1 MFRLEGVGGGKPNFM
16 AQAQVF
22 VHGLGGALR
31 SYCPGRAFIKA
42 RQVGNVVKKLIFP
55 FSPQGITDADSCA
68 VQVFVSTAP
77 DQRLTMGDQMPDS
90 LQLVLGADL
99 AAQPIAQAMRLA
111 NRHGLVAGATGTGKT
126 VTLQRMAEAFSDAGV
141 AVFAADIKGDLC
153 GLGATGNP
161 QGKIAERIAA
171 MPWLN
176 HKPQAYPV
184 TLWDI
189 HGQSGHP
196 LRTTLSEMGP
206 LLLGSLL
213 ELTDSQQSALY
224 AAFKVADR
232 EGLLLLDLKDLKAL
246 LNHLRDNPELLGDDA
261 ALMTTGSSQAL
272 LRRLAT
278 LEQQGAEALFGEPA
292 LQLEDILQ
300 PTADGRGRIHL
311 LDASRLVHEA
321 PKVYATFLLWL
332 LAELFEQLPERGDA
346 DKPLLALFFDEAH
359 LLFAGTP
366 KALQE
371 RLEQVV
377 RLIRSKGVGVYFV
390 TQSPGDLPDDV
401 LAQLGLRIQHGL
413 RAFTA
418 KEQKSLRAVAEG
430 FRPNPA
436 FDALSVLTELG
447 IGEALVGTLAEK
459 GTPEIVQR
467 VLIAPP
473 QSRIGPLSEAER
485 AALIASSPLQGRY
498 DKPIDRESAY
508 EVLMGR
514 KGLAPDPDAAP
525 AKPAA
530 EEPGFT
536 DQVGDFLGTAAAQA
550 LKSAMRQAAN
560 QLGRQL
566 VRGLMGSLLGGK
578 KR

>member
-1 MFRLEGVGGGKPNFM
+1 MHDSQEMIP
-16 AQAQVF
+16 
-22 VHGLGGALR
+22 GA
-31 SYCPGRAFIKA
+31 
-42 RQVGNVVKKLIFP
+42 
-55 FSPQGITDADSCA
+55 TADG
-68 VQVFVSTAP
+68 QPVS
-77 DQRLTMGDQMPDS
+77 
-90 LQLVLGADL
+90 
-99 AAQPIAQAMRLA
+99 QPMRLA
-111 NRHGLVAGATGTGKT
+111 NRHGLIAGATGTGKT
-126 VTLQRMAEAFSDAGV
+126 VTLQRLAELFSDAGV

-153 GLGATGNP
+153 GLGAAGNP
-161 QGKIAERIAA
+161 QGKIAERIAG

-176 HKPQAYPV
+176 HRPQAYPV

-189 HGQSGHP
+189 DGKSGHP

-206 LLLGSLL
+206 LLLGNLL

-232 EGLLLLDLKDLKAL
+232 EGLLLLDIKDLKAL
-246 LNHLRDNPELLGDDA
+246 LNHLRDNPQLLGEDS

-272 LRRLAT
+272 QRRLAV
-278 LEQQGAEALFGEPA
+278 LEQQGVEALFGEPA

-300 PTADGRGRIHL
+300 PDSDGRGRIHL
-311 LDASRLVHEA
+311 MDASRLVHQA

-359 LLFAGTP
+359 LLFADTP

-390 TQSPGDLPDDV
+390 TQSPSDLPDEV

-418 KEQKSLRAVAEG
+418 KEQKSLRAVADG

-436 FDALSVLTELG
+436 FDTLSVLTELG
-447 IGEALVGTLAEK
+447 TGEALVGTLQDK
-459 GTPEIVQR
+459 GTPAMVQR

-473 QSRIGPLSEAER
+473 QSRIGPLTTDER
-485 AALIASSPLQGRY
+485 AGLIARSALGTRY
-498 DKPIDRESAY
+498 DKPVDRESAY
-508 EVLMGR
+508 EMLAAR
-514 KGLAPDPDAAP
+514 KVSGPDVADG
-525 AKPAA
+525 AKADDQP
-530 EEPGFT
+530 EESFS
-536 DQVGDFLGTAAAQA
+536 DKAGDFLGGLAGQA
-550 LKSAMRQAAN
+550 MKNAMRQAAS
-560 QLGRQL
+560 QLGREL
-566 VRGLMGSLLGGK
+566 VRGLMGSLLGTK
-578 KR
+578 KRR

>member
-1 MFRLEGVGGGKPNFM
+1 
-16 AQAQVF
+16 
-22 VHGLGGALR
+22 
-31 SYCPGRAFIKA
+31 
-42 RQVGNVVKKLIFP
+42 
-55 FSPQGITDADSCA
+55 
-68 VQVFVSTAP
+68 
-77 DQRLTMGDQMPDS
+77 MPDS
-90 LQLVLGADL
+90 QHILIGADL
-99 AAQPIAQAMRLA
+99 NGQPVGQALRLG

-126 VTLQRMAEAFSDAGV
+126 VTLQRLAEAFSDAGV

-153 GLGATGNP
+153 GLGAAGNP
-161 QGKIAERIAA
+161 QGKIAERISG

-184 TLWDI
+184 TLWDVN
-189 HGQSGHP
+189 GQSGHP

-232 EGLLLLDLKDLKAL
+232 EGLLLLDIKDLKAL
-246 LNHLRDNPELLGDDA
+246 LNYLRETPQALGEDS

-272 LRRLAT
+272 LRRLAV

-300 PTADGRGRIHL
+300 PASDGRGRIHL

-346 DKPLLALFFDEAH
+346 EKPLLALFFDEAH
-359 LLFAGTP
+359 LLFSDTP
-366 KALQE
+366 KALQD

-390 TQSPGDLPDDV
+390 TQSPGDLPDTI

-413 RAFTA
+413 RAFTR
-418 KEQKSLRAVAEG
+418 KEQRSLRAVADG
-430 FRPNPA
+430 FRPNPE
-436 FDALSVLTELG
+436 FDALTVLTELG
-447 IGEALVGTLAEK
+447 TGEALVGTLQDK
-459 GTPEIVQR
+459 GTPEKVQR
-467 VLIAPP
+467 VLVAPP
-473 QSRIGPLSEAER
+473 QSRIGPLSESER
-485 AALIASSPLQGRY
+485 AALIAQSPLAGRY

-508 EVLMGR
+508 EMLLAR
-514 KGLAPDPDAAP
+514 KGGVQT
-525 AKPAA
+525 PAA
-530 EEPGFT
+530 EEKPQGSFA
-536 DQVGDFLGTAAAQA
+536 DMAGGFLGGLAGQA
-550 LKSAMRQAAN
+550 VKSAMRQAAN
-560 QLGRQL
+560 QLGREL
-566 VRGLMGSLLGGK
+566 VRGLMGSLLGGSK
-578 KR
+578 KRR

>member
-1 MFRLEGVGGGKPNFM
+1 
-16 AQAQVF
+16 
-22 VHGLGGALR
+22 
-31 SYCPGRAFIKA
+31 
-42 RQVGNVVKKLIFP
+42 
-55 FSPQGITDADSCA
+55 
-68 VQVFVSTAP
+68 
-77 DQRLTMGDQMPDS
+77 MGDEMADTS
-90 LQLVLGADL
+90 QLILGANL
-99 AAQPIAQAMRLA
+99 SGQPIAQAMRLA
-111 NRHGLVAGATGTGKT
+111 NRHGLIAGATGTGKT
-126 VTLQRMAEAFSDAGV
+126 VTLQRLAEAFSDAGV

-153 GLGATGNP
+153 GLGAAGQP
-161 QGKIAERIAA
+161 QGKIAERIAG

-176 HKPQAYPV
+176 HRPQGYPV
-184 TLWDI
+184 TLWDV

-213 ELTDSQQSALY
+213 ELTDSQQAALY

-246 LNHLRDNPELLGDDA
+246 LNHLKEHPQLLGEDS

-272 LRRLAT
+272 MRRLAT

-292 LQLEDILQ
+292 LQLEDLLQ
-300 PTADGRGRIHL
+300 PAGDGRGRIHL

-359 LLFAGTP
+359 LLFADTP
-366 KALQE
+366 KALQD

-390 TQSPGDLPDDV
+390 TQSPSDLPDAI

-418 KEQKSLRAVAEG
+418 KEQKSLRAVADG

-436 FDALSVLTELG
+436 FDSLAVLTELG
-447 IGEALVGTLAEK
+447 IGEALVGTLQDK
-459 GTPEIVQR
+459 GTPAMVER

-485 AALIASSPLQGRY
+485 VALIRTSPLAGRY

-508 EVLMGR
+508 EVLMAR
-514 KGLAPDPDAAP
+514 KALAPTEQAAP
-525 AKPAA
+525 GKPQP
-530 EEPGFT
+530 EEESLADKAGE
-536 DQVGDFLGTAAAQA
+536 FLGSTAGMA
-550 LKSAMRQAAN
+550 LKSVVRQAAN

-566 VRGLMGSLLGGK
+566 VRGLMGSLLGGN
-578 KR
+578 KRR

>member
-1 MFRLEGVGGGKPNFM
+1 MADSSQFVLGGDLAGKPVS
-16 AQAQVF
+16 Q
-22 VHGLGGALR
+22 GL
-31 SYCPGRAFIKA
+31 
-42 RQVGNVVKKLIFP
+42 
-55 FSPQGITDADSCA
+55 
-68 VQVFVSTAP
+68 
-77 DQRLTMGDQMPDS
+77 
-90 LQLVLGADL
+90 
-99 AAQPIAQAMRLA
+99 RLA

-126 VTLQRMAEAFSDAGV
+126 VTLQHLAEAFSDAGV
-141 AVFAADIKGDLC
+141 AVFAADVKGDLC
-153 GLGATGNP
+153 GLGAAGNP
-161 QGKIAERIAA
+161 QGKVAERIAG

-176 HKPQAYPV
+176 HRPQAYPV

-206 LLLGSLL
+206 LLLGNLL
-213 ELTDSQQSALY
+213 ELNDSQQAALY

-232 EGLLLLDLKDLKAL
+232 EGLLLLDIKDLKAL
-246 LNHLRDNPELLGDDA
+246 LGHLKDNPQVLGEDA
-261 ALMTTGSSQAL
+261 ALMTSGSTQAL

-292 LQLEDILQ
+292 LQLEDLLH
-300 PTADGRGRIHL
+300 PAADGRGRIHL

-359 LLFAGTP
+359 LLFSGTP
-366 KALQE
+366 KALQD

-418 KEQKSLRAVAEG
+418 KEQKSLRAVADG
-430 FRPNPA
+430 FRPNPV
-436 FDALSVLTELG
+436 FDTLAVLTELG
-447 IGEALVGTLAEK
+447 IGEALVGTLEEK
-459 GTPEIVQR
+459 GTPAMVER

-473 QSRIGPLSEAER
+473 QSRIGPLNETER
-485 AALIASSPLQGRY
+485 AALIAVSPLVGRY

-508 EVLMGR
+508 EMLMAR
-514 KGLAPDPDAAP
+514 KGEAV
-525 AKPAA
+525 
-530 EEPGFT
+530 EPP
-536 DQVGDFLGTAAAQA
+536 AAAQKEEESLA
-550 LKSAMRQAAN
+550 DKAGEFLQSAAGQAIKSAVRQAAN
-560 QLGRQL
+560 QFGRQL
-566 VRGLMGSLLGGK
+566 VRGLMGSLLGS
-578 KR
+578 KRR

>member
-1 MFRLEGVGGGKPNFM
+1 
-16 AQAQVF
+16 
-22 VHGLGGALR
+22 
-31 SYCPGRAFIKA
+31 
-42 RQVGNVVKKLIFP
+42 
-55 FSPQGITDADSCA
+55 
-68 VQVFVSTAP
+68 
-77 DQRLTMGDQMPDS
+77 MPDS
-90 LQLVLGADL
+90 SALVLGADL
-99 AAQPIAQAMRLA
+99 TGSAIAQSLRLA
-111 NRHGLVAGATGTGKT
+111 NRHGLIAGATGTGKT
-126 VTLQRMAEAFSDAGV
+126 VTLQRLAEQFSDAGV

-153 GLGATGNP
+153 GLGAAGNP
-161 QGKIAERIAA
+161 QGKIAERIAS

-176 HKPQAYPV
+176 YQPKAYPV

-189 HGQSGHP
+189 QGKTGHP

-213 ELTDSQQSALY
+213 ELTASQQSALY

-246 LNHLRDNPELLGDDA
+246 LNHLRDNPQVLGDDA

-300 PTADGRGRIHL
+300 PASDGRGRIHL

-366 KALQE
+366 KALQD

-390 TQSPGDLPDDV
+390 TQSPADLPDTV
-401 LAQLGLRIQHGL
+401 LAQLGLRVQHGL

-436 FDALSVLTELG
+436 FDALAVLTELG
-447 IGEALVGTLAEK
+447 TGEALVGMLEEK
-459 GTPEIVQR
+459 GTPAMVQR

-473 QSRIGPLSEAER
+473 QSRIGPLTDAER
-485 AALIASSPLQGRY
+485 AALIARSPLQGRY
-498 DKPIDRESAY
+498 ERPIDRESAY
-508 EVLMGR
+508 EVLLAR
-514 KGLAPDPDAAP
+514 KGLAPQAQGQVAP
-525 AKPAA
+525 EKSAPQ
-530 EEPGFT
+530 EPGFL
-536 DQVGDFLGTAAAQA
+536 DQAGDFLGTTAGKA
-550 LKSAMRQAAN
+550 LQSMARQAAS
-560 QLGRQL
+560 QMGRQL
-566 VRGLMGSLLGGK
+566 VRGLLGSLLGGS
-578 KR
+578 KRK

>member
-1 MFRLEGVGGGKPNFM
+1 M
-16 AQAQVF
+16 
-22 VHGLGGALR
+22 
-31 SYCPGRAFIKA
+31 RA
-42 RQVGNVVKKLIFP
+42 N
-55 FSPQGITDADSCA
+55 
-68 VQVFVSTAP
+68 
-77 DQRLTMGDQMPDS
+77 DQL
-90 LQLVLGADL
+90 LLGAMSDG
-99 AAQPIAQAMRLA
+99 QPLGQLLRLA

-126 VTLQRMAEAFSDAGV
+126 VTLQRLAEAFSDAGV

-153 GLGATGNP
+153 GLAAAGNP
-161 QGKIAERIAA
+161 QGKIAERIAG
-171 MPWLN
+171 MPWLG
-176 HKPQAYPV
+176 HQPKAYPV
-184 TLWDI
+184 TLWDVA
-189 HGQSGHP
+189 GQSGHP

-206 LLLGSLL
+206 LLLGALL
-213 ELTDSQQSALY
+213 ELTDSQQAALY

-246 LNHLRDNPELLGDDA
+246 LNHLKEHPELLGEDS
-261 ALMTTGSSQAL
+261 ALFTSTSSQAL

-292 LQLEDILQ
+292 LQLEDILR
-300 PTADGRGRIHL
+300 PGADGRGAIHL

-359 LLFAGTP
+359 LLFADTP

-377 RLIRSKGVGVYFV
+377 RLIRSKGVGVFFV
-390 TQSPGDLPDDV
+390 TQSPADLPDAV

-418 KEQKSLRAVAEG
+418 KEQKALRAVADG

-436 FDALSVLTELG
+436 FDSLTVLTELG
-447 IGEALVGTLAEK
+447 IGEALVGTLEEK
-459 GTPEIVQR
+459 GTPAMVQR
-467 VLIAPP
+467 VAIAPP

-485 AALIASSPLQGRY
+485 QALLRQSALQGRY
-498 DKPIDRESAY
+498 EKAIDRESAY
-508 EVLMGR
+508 ELLTAR
-514 KGLAPDPDAAP
+514 AQQDEEQQPQAAG
-525 AKPAA
+525 AGSDLGAMA
-530 EEPGFT
+530 GELLGGFAG
-536 DQVGDFLGTAAAQA
+536 QVMKT
-550 LKSAMRQAAN
+550 AMRQAAN

-566 VRGLMGSLLGGK
+566 VRGVLGSLLGGK
-578 KR
+578 RR

>member
-1 MFRLEGVGGGKPNFM
+1 MM
-16 AQAQVF
+16 Q
-22 VHGLGGALR
+22 
-31 SYCPGRAFIKA
+31 
-42 RQVGNVVKKLIFP
+42 
-55 FSPQGITDADSCA
+55 TD
-68 VQVFVSTAP
+68 QF
-77 DQRLTMGDQMPDS
+77 
-90 LQLVLGADL
+90 VLGAGVDG
-99 AAQPIAQAMRLA
+99 QPVSQSLRLA
-111 NRHGLVAGATGTGKT
+111 NRHGLIAGATGTGKT
-126 VTLQRMAEAFSDAGV
+126 VTLQRLIEGFSDAGV
-141 AVFAADIKGDLC
+141 AVFAADVKGDLC
-153 GLGATGNP
+153 GLGAVGSP
-161 QGKIAERIAA
+161 QGKVAERIAS
-171 MPWLN
+171 MPWLG
-176 HKPQAYPV
+176 HRPTAYPLS
-184 TLWDI
+184 LWDV

-206 LLLGSLL
+206 LLIGALL
-213 ELTDSQQSALY
+213 ELTDSQQAALY

-246 LNHLRDNPELLGDDA
+246 LAHLKSHPDVLGEDS
-261 ALMTTGSSQAL
+261 ALFTSTSSQAL
-272 LRRLAT
+272 LRKLAG
-278 LEQQGAEALFGEPA
+278 LEQQGADALFGEPA
-292 LQLEDILQ
+292 LQLEDILH
-300 PTADGRGRIHL
+300 PDRDGRGRIHL

-359 LLFAGTP
+359 LLFADTP

-418 KEQKSLRAVAEG
+418 KEQKSLRAVADG

-447 IGEALVGTLAEK
+447 IGEALVGTLQDK
-459 GTPEIVQR
+459 GTPEMVQR
-467 VLIAPP
+467 VLVAPP
-473 QSRIGPLSEAER
+473 QSRLGPVTETER
-485 AALIASSPLQGRY
+485 TMLIAGSPFKGRY
-498 DKPIDRESAY
+498 DKPVDRESAY
-508 EVLMGR
+508 EILMGR
-514 KGLAPDPDAAP
+514 KGLAPEPEAVP
-525 AKPAA
+525 GKPAA
-530 EEPGFT
+530 EEPRFT
-536 DQVGDFLGTAAAQA
+536 DKAGEFLGTAAGQA

-566 VRGLMGSLLGGK
+566 VRGLMGSLLGGS
-578 KR
+578 KRR

>member
-1 MFRLEGVGGGKPNFM
+1 
-16 AQAQVF
+16 
-22 VHGLGGALR
+22 
-31 SYCPGRAFIKA
+31 
-42 RQVGNVVKKLIFP
+42 
-55 FSPQGITDADSCA
+55 
-68 VQVFVSTAP
+68 
-77 DQRLTMGDQMPDS
+77 MPDS
-90 LQLVLGADL
+90 SALVLGADL
-99 AAQPIAQAMRLA
+99 SGQPIAQSLRLA

-126 VTLQRMAEAFSDAGV
+126 VTLQRLAEQFSDAGV

-153 GLGATGNP
+153 GLGAAGNP
-161 QGKIAERIAA
+161 QGKIAERIAG

-176 HKPQAYPV
+176 YQPKAYPV

-189 HGQSGHP
+189 QGKTGHP

-246 LNHLRDNPELLGDDA
+246 LNHLRDNPQVLGDDA

-300 PTADGRGRIHL
+300 PASDGRGQIHL

-321 PKVYATFLLWL
+321 PMVYATFLLWL

-359 LLFAGTP
+359 LLFADTP
-366 KALQE
+366 KALQD

-390 TQSPGDLPDDV
+390 TQSPADLPDAV

-418 KEQKSLRAVAEG
+418 KEQKSLKAVAEG
-430 FRPNPA
+430 FRPNSA
-436 FDALSVLTELG
+436 FSALAVLTELG
-447 IGEALVGTLAEK
+447 TGEALVGMLEEK
-459 GTPEIVQR
+459 GTPAMVQR

-473 QSRIGPLSEAER
+473 QSRIGPLTEAER
-485 AALIASSPLQGRY
+485 TVLISRSALQGRY
-498 DKPIDRESAY
+498 DKPVDRESAY
-508 EVLMGR
+508 EILMAR
-514 KGLAPDPDAAP
+514 KGLAPEVQAQAQTAP
-525 AKPAA
+525 Q
-530 EEPGFT
+530 EPGFL
-536 DQVGDFLGTAAAQA
+536 DQAGDFLGSTAGKA
-550 LKSAMRQAAN
+550 LQSMARQAAS
-560 QLGRQL
+560 QVGRQL
-566 VRGLMGSLLGGK
+566 VRGLLGSLLGGS
-578 KR
+578 KRK

>member
-1 MFRLEGVGGGKPNFM
+1 M
-16 AQAQVF
+16 AQTDQF
-22 VHGLGGALR
+22 V
-31 SYCPGRAFIKA
+31 
-42 RQVGNVVKKLIFP
+42 V
-55 FSPQGITDADSCA
+55 
-68 VQVFVSTAP
+68 
-77 DQRLTMGDQMPDS
+77 
-90 LQLVLGADL
+90 GADFEGL
-99 AAQPIAQAMRLA
+99 PAGQALRLA
-111 NRHGLVAGATGTGKT
+111 NRHGLIAGATGTGKT
-126 VTLQRMAEAFSDAGV
+126 VTLQRLIETFSDAGV
-141 AVFAADIKGDLC
+141 AVFAADVKGDLC
-153 GLGATGNP
+153 GLGAAGAP
-161 QGKIAERIAA
+161 QGKVAERIAS

-176 HKPQAYPV
+176 HQPMAYPV
-184 TLWDI
+184 TLWDV
-189 HGQSGHP
+189 HGKSGHP

-213 ELTDSQQSALY
+213 ELTDSQQAALY

-246 LNHLRDNPELLGDDA
+246 LAHLKSHPEVLGDDS
-261 ALMTTGSSQAL
+261 ALFTSTSSQAL
-272 LRRLAT
+272 LRKLAG

-292 LQLEDILQ
+292 LQLEDILH
-300 PTADGRGRIHL
+300 PDRDGRGRIHL

-359 LLFAGTP
+359 LLFADTP
-366 KALQE
+366 KALQD

-418 KEQKSLRAVAEG
+418 KEQKSLRAVADG

-436 FDALSVLTELG
+436 IDTLRVLTELG
-447 IGEALVGTLAEK
+447 IGEALVGTLEAK
-459 GTPEIVQR
+459 GTPAMVQR
-467 VLIAPP
+467 VAVAPP

-485 AALIASSPLQGRY
+485 ASLIQQSPLRGRY

-508 EVLMGR
+508 ELLTARAEQAAQQAEPG
-514 KGLAPDPDAAP
+514 KPSAASNKAETGGGIGGAAGELLGGLAS
-525 AKPAA
+525 
-530 EEPGFT
+530 
-536 DQVGDFLGTAAAQA
+536 QVMKT
-550 LKSAMRQAAN
+550 AMRQAAN
-560 QLGRQL
+560 QIGRQL
-566 VRGLMGSLLGGK
+566 VRGLLGSLLGGK
-578 KR
+578 GR

>member
-1 MFRLEGVGGGKPNFM
+1 MAEVGQFFVGADPQG
-16 AQAQVF
+16 QAVGQ
-22 VHGLGGALR
+22 ALR
-31 SYCPGRAFIKA
+31 
-42 RQVGNVVKKLIFP
+42 
-55 FSPQGITDADSCA
+55 
-68 VQVFVSTAP
+68 
-77 DQRLTMGDQMPDS
+77 M
-90 LQLVLGADL
+90 
-99 AAQPIAQAMRLA
+99 A
-111 NRHGLVAGATGTGKT
+111 NRHGLIAGATGTGKT
-126 VTLQRMAEAFSDAGV
+126 VTLQRLIETFSDAGV
-141 AVFAADIKGDLC
+141 AVFAADIKGDLS
-153 GLGATGNP
+153 GLGAAGVP
-161 QGKIAERIAA
+161 QGKVAERIAS

-176 HKPQAYPV
+176 HQPKAYPL
-184 TLWDI
+184 TLWDV

-206 LLLGSLL
+206 LLLGALL
-213 ELTDSQQSALY
+213 ELTDSQQAALY

-246 LNHLRDNPELLGDDA
+246 LAHLKSHPEVLGEDS
-261 ALMTTGSSQAL
+261 ALFTSTSSQAL
-272 LRRLAT
+272 LRKLAS

-292 LQLEDILQ
+292 LQLEDILH
-300 PTADGRGRIHL
+300 PDRDGRGRIHL

-359 LLFAGTP
+359 LLFADTP

-390 TQSPGDLPDDV
+390 TQSPGDLPDAV

-418 KEQKSLRAVAEG
+418 KEQKSLRAVADG

-436 FDALSVLTELG
+436 IDSLAVLTELG
-447 IGEALVGTLAEK
+447 IGEALVGTLEAK
-459 GTPEIVQR
+459 GTPAMVQR
-467 VLIAPP
+467 VAVAPP
-473 QSRIGPLSEAER
+473 QSRIGPLTEAER
-485 AALIASSPLQGRY
+485 VALIRQSPLAGRY

-508 EVLMGR
+508 EMLNSRAEQAATQQSESTAPQSGG
-514 KGLAPDPDAAP
+514 GLGSAAG
-525 AKPAA
+525 
-530 EEPGFT
+530 ELLGGFAG
-536 DQVGDFLGTAAAQA
+536 QVMKT
-550 LKSAMRQAAN
+550 AMRQAAN

-566 VRGLMGSLLGGK
+566 VRGLLGSLMGGK